1 MNSRRAGD
9 GAVDEPER
17 MRTVVVGDGR
27 QLSYAEYGDPD
38 GEPVLLFHG
47 TPGSRLLG
55 QLFDEEARRHG
66 IRLLSPDRPGYGRS
80 TPCPGRTLS
89 DTGTFVAPVL
99 DDAGISR
106 TRVVGF
112 SGGGAYALALA
123 ATHGERVSE
132 IDVVSSATPP
142 SLRPSTPAVQRL
154 LGAIGQR
161 TPRVLDGLFRGQ
173 AWLARRAPPSVV
185 VSQYTT
191 AEGRRALADEAA
203 ELVRRDFIEAFAAH
217 RTGAVTESRLF
228 TQEWDLSIA
237 EIDHRVRLWHGE
249 RDTNVPIDAARGLYD
264 RLPNGRLTV
273 LEEADHLT
281 ALLRSR
287 TRVCAV

>member
-161 TPRVLDGLFRGQ
+161 TPRVLGGLFRGPTG
-173 AWLARRAPPSVV
+173 ARRRGGRARQTGLRRSVRGASDRCSHREPALYAGVGPLDRGDRSPS
-185 VSQYTT
+185 S
-191 AEGRRALADEAA
+191 
-203 ELVRRDFIEAFAAH
+203 
-217 RTGAVTESRLF
+217 AV
-228 TQEWDLSIA
+228 
-237 EIDHRVRLWHGE
+237 
-249 RDTNVPIDAARGLYD
+249 ARGAGYERSD
-264 RLPNGRLTV
+264 RR
-273 LEEADHLT
+273 
-281 ALLRSR
+281 RSR
-287 TRVCAV
+287 AVRSVAERPANRARGGGSSHRAPSEQDSSVCGVK